1 MGRRA
6 RPYSIF
12 DRDGVAWINAQ
23 IGFARTRRSLEIP
36 YADRPD
42 GRSEGHVRRIAEAA
56 AQAYAELVTGRLLRP
71 QPEDRVQSASTLHE
85 LSSLWLADDAKVY
98 PASAKLSITHASH
111 WGAFADDDFRGFAEQ
126 DATPKWQGDRRT
138 PLERLTSDTGPTDY
152 VLERLR
158 TVLKETVIKEV
169 STLFRF
175 LAWAKAR
182 GHISS
187 VPPRPEWPKK
197 ALGVRSGPQRAAP
210 VETTHEEMLAIIA
223 ELPEWA
229 SRGGRGGGKRTPKAI
244 PVRDLAEL
252 AYITGLRP
260 STIAR
265 LSSPEHFARG
275 ADRLFIPP
283 EIDKGRNKARYVP
296 LTKRARAIIEKHL
309 KPGVIFGKHDLRTH
323 WKRAA
328 AAVLSPERAAA
339 FSLYDFRHGAGRHM
353 VRMSRGNLLGVAHML
368 GHKHLTTTNRYLAP
382 AEADG
387 AAVVAALETERIR
400 SRIPSRSKK
409 SETRGTRKPRK
420 NRSAKE
426 GT

>member
-23 IGFARTRRSLEIP
+23 IGFARTRRSLDIP
-36 YADRPD
+36 YADSSH
-42 GRSEGHVRRIAEAA
+42 GRSESHVRRVAEAA
-56 AQAYAELVTGRLLRP
+56 SQAYAELVTGRLLRP
-71 QPEDRVQSASTLHE
+71 KAEDRVQSAATLHE
-85 LSSLWLADDAKVY
+85 LSATWLADDAKVY

-111 WGAFADDDFRGFAEQ
+111 WSAFAEDDFRGFAET
-126 DATPKWQGDRRT
+126 DSEPKWKGDRRT

-158 TVLKETVIKEV
+158 VVLKETAIKEV

-175 LAWAKAR
+175 LSWTKAK
-182 GHISS
+182 GHITS

-197 ALGVRSGPQRAAP
+197 ALGVRAGTQRAAP
-210 VETTHEEMLAIIA
+210 VETTHEETQAIIA
-223 ELPEWA
+223 ALPEWA
-229 SRGGRGGGKRTPKAI
+229 ARGGRGNGKRTPKAI

-265 LSSPEHFARG
+265 LSNPEHFARG
-275 ADRLFIPP
+275 ATSLFVPP
-283 EIDKGRNKARYVP
+283 EIDKGRNKARWVP
-296 LTKRARAIIEKHL
+296 LTKRARAILERHL
-309 KPGVIFGKHDLRTH
+309 KPGILFGKHDLRVQ

-328 AAVLSPERAAA
+328 AQVLSPERAAA

-387 AAVVAALETERIR
+387 AAVVAALEKERIR

-409 SETRGTRKPRK
+409 SKTRGTRKPRK